1 MTGRGDISQEDSE
14 NVSEWEMFPR
24 PDCVSAL
31 SRGQPVKNTPPLLT
45 EPVMAGKIKIGCNMW
60 ESTGW
65 KVMNLKMNLTKHVS
79 KMNRKTSAFIEE
91 NKLRTVNSGLEA
103 DLKGLY
109 RSLGEAVYSMW
120 EKGSLDVEE
129 LTPRL
134 MEIREKTGQIRAN
147 QDQISEI
154 QKKGQ
159 EPAAPEPEEIK
170 PEQAKA
176 ETPQP
181 EAEKVKA
188 EQVKVEV
195 LQPEAE
201 KAKAETPQPEAEKT
215 KAAEPED
222 AASEP
227 AQKTEEVGEWSALER
242 IYCPNCGI
250 SYALTANYCR
260 KCGRKLH

>member
-1 MTGRGDISQEDSE
+1 
-14 NVSEWEMFPR
+14 
-24 PDCVSAL
+24 
-31 SRGQPVKNTPPLLT
+31 
-45 EPVMAGKIKIGCNMW
+45 
-60 ESTGW
+60 
-65 KVMNLKMNLTKHVS
+65 MNLKMNLTKHVS

-109 RSLGEAVYSMW
+109 RSLGETVYSMW
-120 EKGSLDVEE
+120 EKSSLDVEE

-159 EPAAPEPEEIK
+159 EPEEVRAEAPEQGEIKPEQVRAEAPKPEEIK
-170 PEQAKA
+170 PEQVEA
-176 ETPQP
+176 ET
-181 EAEKVKA
+181 
-188 EQVKVEV
+188 
-195 LQPEAE
+195 
-201 KAKAETPQPEAEKT
+201 
-215 KAAEPED
+215 ED
-222 AASEP
+222 PAPEP

>member
-1 MTGRGDISQEDSE
+1 
-14 NVSEWEMFPR
+14 
-24 PDCVSAL
+24 
-31 SRGQPVKNTPPLLT
+31 
-45 EPVMAGKIKIGCNMW
+45 
-60 ESTGW
+60 
-65 KVMNLKMNLTKHVS
+65 MNLKMNLTKHVS

-103 DLKGLY
+103 DLRGLY
-109 RSLGEAVYSMW
+109 RSLGEAVYAMW

-159 EPAAPEPEEIK
+159 EPAAPETEEIK
-170 PEQAKA
+170 PEKVKA
-176 ETPQP
+176 ETPKP
-181 EAEKVKA
+181 ETEKVKA
-188 EQVKVEV
+188 EVQQPESGQVKT
-195 LQPEAE
+195 
-201 KAKAETPQPEAEKT
+201 ETPKPEVEQAEAEKT
-215 KAAEPED
+215 KAAETED

>member
-1 MTGRGDISQEDSE
+1 
-14 NVSEWEMFPR
+14 
-24 PDCVSAL
+24 
-31 SRGQPVKNTPPLLT
+31 
-45 EPVMAGKIKIGCNMW
+45 
-60 ESTGW
+60 
-65 KVMNLKMNLTKHVS
+65 MNLKMNLTKHVS

-134 MEIREKTGQIRAN
+134 MEIREKTGQIRTN

-170 PEQAKA
+170 PEKAKTETPKPEA
-176 ETPQP
+176 ENVKAEVQQPESGQVKAEIPQPEAKQEKTETPQP
-181 EAEKVKA
+181 EAEQA
-188 EQVKVEV
+188 
-195 LQPEAE
+195 
-201 KAKAETPQPEAEKT
+201 EAEKT
-215 KAAEPED
+215 KAAETED